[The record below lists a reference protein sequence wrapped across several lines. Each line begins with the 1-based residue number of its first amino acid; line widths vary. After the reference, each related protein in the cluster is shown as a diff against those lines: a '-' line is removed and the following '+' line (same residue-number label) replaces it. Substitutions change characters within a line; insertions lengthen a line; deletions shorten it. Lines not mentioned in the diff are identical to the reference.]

1 MFYNG
6 MVQTSPLLQLL
17 VFLRLKLRPYVVA
30 SLTSAAFATDAIAA
44 AAVKADTVTK
54 IANGV
59 FNTVIEIY
67 SIFGDSVRGAMSA
80 LVGKVNNFTSGT
92 LVFKSLDGSKTRWT
106 VTTNE
111 TGRLTSTKGDL
122 T

>member
-1 MFYNG
+1 
-6 MVQTSPLLQLL
+6 VSSPERAALIRA
-17 VFLRLKLRPYVVA
+17 RLEHIAAP
-30 SLTSAAFATDAIAA
+30 LTSAAFAADAIAA

-54 IANGV
+54 VANGV

-67 SIFGDSVRGAMSA
+67 STFGDIVRGAMSA
-80 LVGKVNNFTSGT
+80 LVGKASNFTTGT

-111 TGRLTSTKGDL
+111 TGRLTSTTGDL

>member
-1 MFYNG
+1 MS
-6 MVQTSPLLQLL
+6 SPERAALIRA
-17 VFLRLKLRPYVVA
+17 RLEHVAA

-59 FNTVIEIY
+59 FNTVIEIS
-67 SIFGDSVRGAMSA
+67 SIFGDIVRGAMSA
-80 LVGKVNNFTSGT
+80 LVGKVTTGT

-106 VTTNE
+106 VTTDE

>member
-1 MFYNG
+1 M
-6 MVQTSPLLQLL
+6 SLSERAALIRA
-17 VFLRLKLRPYVVA
+17 RLEHVAA

-54 IANGV
+54 IANDV

-67 SIFGDSVRGAMSA
+67 SIFGDIVRGAMSA
-80 LVGKVNNFTSGT
+80 LVGKVSNFTTGT

-106 VTTNE
+106 VTTDE